1 MKKSVFPVAVLLLL
15 LWKPAVSLAGAKDGL
30 NLWACVVLPTLL
42 PFMLCSAAVVASGGI
57 PLLTAPFAPFLS
69 RFLGISPSGCYVFLS
84 GLLCGYPMGAKT
96 CADFLSRGMIS
107 RQEAS
112 YLLAISNHP
121 SPMFL
126 LGYVMAG
133 MEALCPVPLFLLSIY
148 LPILP
153 VAFLASRMYG
163 YGMGSGPGRR
173 RGPGRGDHAAHGNLP
188 AAGSPPL
195 TAEPEGF
202 SFDRDFMGCLESM
215 VRIGGYILVFSIMA
229 AYIRELSPLSSR
241 WNACLLGLT
250 EITTGI
256 HALKQS
262 LDGPSLAA
270 ALAFT
275 SSFGGLSG
283 LFQTKSVLNLSRE
296 PLSGEQKKNAGLSIR
311 HYVLWKLIYGG
322 LSSLIVTALLH
333 LPAPA
338 ALLPR

>member
-163 YGMGSGPGRR
+163 YGMGSGPGR
-173 RGPGRGDHAAHGNLP
+173 GDHAAHGNLP

-195 TAEPEGF
+195 SAEPEGF

-311 HYVLWKLIYGG
+311 HYVLWKRIYGG

-338 ALLPR
+338 ALLLR

>member
-163 YGMGSGPGRR
+163 YGMGSGPGR
-173 RGPGRGDHAAHGNLP
+173 GDHAAHGNLP

-195 TAEPEGF
+195 SAEPEGF

-338 ALLPR
+338 ALLLR

>member
-163 YGMGSGPGRR
+163 YGMGSGPGR
-173 RGPGRGDHAAHGNLP
+173 GDHAAHGNLP

-195 TAEPEGF
+195 SAEPEGF

-215 VRIGGYILVFSIMA
+215 VRIGGYILPA
-229 AYIRELSPLSSR
+229 
-241 WNACLLGLT
+241 
-250 EITTGI
+250 
-256 HALKQS
+256 
-262 LDGPSLAA
+262 PSA
-270 ALAFT
+270 
-275 SSFGGLSG
+275 
-283 LFQTKSVLNLSRE
+283 QPSVLLEGNL
-296 PLSGEQKKNAGLSIR
+296 K
-311 HYVLWKLIYGG
+311 
-322 LSSLIVTALLH
+322 
-333 LPAPA
+333 
-338 ALLPR
+338 

>member
-163 YGMGSGPGRR
+163 YGMGSGPGR
-173 RGPGRGDHAAHGNLP
+173 GDHAAHGNLP

-195 TAEPEGF
+195 SVEPEGF

-338 ALLPR
+338 ALLLR